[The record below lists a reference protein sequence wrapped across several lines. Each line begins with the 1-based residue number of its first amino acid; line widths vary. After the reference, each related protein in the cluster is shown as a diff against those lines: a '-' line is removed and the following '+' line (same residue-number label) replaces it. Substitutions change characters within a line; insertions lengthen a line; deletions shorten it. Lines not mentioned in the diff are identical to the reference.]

1 MLPDPLDAVLFDM
14 DGLLVNTEAI
24 YRDAILGEAEARGR
38 PMPLDLFLQMI
49 GLPAQASDQ
58 LTSGHFG
65 DGFDVDAFNA
75 GVTQRVHARLAV
87 DVVLK
92 TGVVELLN
100 LLDERSIR
108 RAIVTSSSHATVAAH
123 LGRSG
128 ILPRFEAVI
137 ARGDYVRGKPSADPY
152 LRAVAVLGIDPS
164 DVSRLRD
171 SFNGVRA
178 AHAAGVATIM
188 VPDLLTPTDEML
200 GLCIAVVPTLHDV
213 GASLLEAQ
221 ARVRP
226 SYAMAE
232 PGYCRRNSRSIGQR
246 ACQPSRTS
254 LCSPGL

>member
-1 MLPDPLDAVLFDM
+1 MLPDPFDAVLFDM

-58 LTSGHFG
+58 LTRGHFG
-65 DGFDVDAFNA
+65 EGFDVDTFND
-75 GVTQRVHARLAV
+75 GVTLRVHARLAE
-87 DVVLK
+87 DGVLK
-92 TGVVELLN
+92 AGVVELLD

-108 RAIVTSSSHATVAAH
+108 RAIVTSSSHATVEAH

-152 LRAVAVLGIDPS
+152 LRAAAVLGIDPK
-164 DVSRLRD
+164 RCLALED

-188 VPDLLTPTDEML
+188 VPDLLTPTDEMR
-200 GLCIAVVPTLHDV
+200 GLCIAIVQTLHDV
-213 GASLLEAQ
+213 CALILEAPG
-221 ARVRP
+221 VRAP
-226 SYAMAE
+226 VASA
-232 PGYCRRNSRSIGQR
+232 G
-246 ACQPSRTS
+246 
-254 LCSPGL
+254 